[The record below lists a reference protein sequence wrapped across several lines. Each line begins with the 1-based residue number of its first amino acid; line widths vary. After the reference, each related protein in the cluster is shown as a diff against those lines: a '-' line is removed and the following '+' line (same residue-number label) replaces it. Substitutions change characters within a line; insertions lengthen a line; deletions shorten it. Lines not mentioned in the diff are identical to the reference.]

1 LSTPEFRA
9 ELVRACVTAAGSAA
23 VCQLSDQLMEQIR
36 GEVQPLTGAADD
48 TIEELHR
55 LAAALEVRPAA
66 PDGLETIAVFIE
78 KHMMLLPDHVGTL
91 DRLI

>member
-1 LSTPEFRA
+1 
-9 ELVRACVTAAGSAA
+9 
-23 VCQLSDQLMEQIR
+23 MEQIR